1 MLPRDQKGSRQQ
13 ATVLGNALLLE
24 AFHAVAASKFRRQIL
39 VHCITEGAL

>member
-1 MLPRDQKGSRQQ
+1 
-13 ATVLGNALLLE
+13 LLE